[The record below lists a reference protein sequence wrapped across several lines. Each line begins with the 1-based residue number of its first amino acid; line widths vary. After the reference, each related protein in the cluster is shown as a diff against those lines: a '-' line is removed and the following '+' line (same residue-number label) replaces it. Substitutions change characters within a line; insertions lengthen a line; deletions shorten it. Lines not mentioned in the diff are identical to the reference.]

1 MSFIKS
7 SIFYE
12 YIYSPKSWLH
22 QQNHKF
28 KIYICFIQLF
38 FLPYSS
44 FIYLKFF
51 CLSLFILYN
60 SIYVPNS
67 VKNYLKRMMIF
78 FMLFLAMNIEQ
89 KDINNYHLISNRQII
104 KIFPSD
110 KLMILHKKNKFDI
123 SEFSSLYF
131 YLPIS
136 IIRLLTINIVYLFF
150 IKILLLTTHYNDVIK
165 FILVKIKRSLRLPAR
180 ILNLEV
186 MISSQFLNIICCQI
200 EILKIA
206 YITRNINLN
215 IKNNIKENI
224 SIYIFFIQQLLL
236 NIYQNIYSISNTLYS
251 REIKFQNLKFY
262 N

>member
-12 YIYSPKSWLH
+12 YLYSPKSWLH
-22 QQNHKF
+22 QKNNKF

-110 KLMILHKKNKFDI
+110 KLMILYNKNQFDI